1 MTAITK
7 HSGGALQLTMTTSA
21 PPLNW
26 NNYLNVVG
34 FVINVGVVFG
44 TNYVFPGLRSVQ
56 QVSAK
61 YDTLLT
67 PVGFA
72 FSIWSIIFLAQ
83 AIFVVVQLLPSNRS
97 AVIVQQG
104 VGKRYLGACVAQ
116 AAWVV
121 VFLNGLIVMS
131 LLAMLALLWF
141 LSRIVL
147 SQYRIR
153 VERTDEEP
161 TGETTTIT
169 SNNSYSNIS
178 TNDDNDGGDGAGNDE
193 VTHEKRNRR
202 KDYWLFIFPFQIH
215 EAWVVVAS
223 VVNFLLLLN
232 SFGVHSMI
240 RLVVTFFSMA
250 LLLIVAAQYLGAP
263 YEPNY
268 VVPVVFVWALV
279 S

>member
-1 MTAITK
+1 MNRVGNSISTEGLRSHAVRFREHLVERLLSERNENGHWEGRLSHSALSTATAITALYLFGQHGGSGSNNDK
-7 HSGGALQLTMTTSA
+7 QLIDGGAAWLVKHQ
-21 PPLNW
+21 NDDGGW
-26 NNYLNVVG
+26 G
-34 FVINVGVVFG
+34 
-44 TNYVFPGLRSVQ
+44 
-56 QVSAK
+56 
-61 YDTLLT
+61 DTD
-67 PVGFA
+67 
-72 FSIWSIIFLAQ
+72 
-83 AIFVVVQLLPSNRS
+83 
-97 AVIVQQG
+97 
-104 VGKRYLGACVAQ
+104 K
-116 AAWVV
+116 
-121 VFLNGLIVMS
+121 
-131 LLAMLALLWF
+131 
-141 LSRIVL
+141 
-147 SQYRIR
+147 
-153 VERTDEEP
+153 
-161 TGETTTIT
+161 
-169 SNNSYSNIS
+169 SYSNIS